1 MGSCCVDLL
10 GQADGGI
17 PLAMVTGAF
26 AEAEEGGG
34 ARGVEE
40 VDEVGAPVH
49 EPSSTSKSLTR
60 SVR

>member
-26 AEAEEGGG
+26 AEEGGG

-40 VDEVGAPVH
+40 VDKVGAPVH

-60 SVR
+60 SVW

>member
-1 MGSCCVDLL
+1 MVSCCVDLL
-10 GQADGGI
+10 GEVDGGI
-17 PLAMVTGAF
+17 PLATVTGAF
-26 AEAEEGGG
+26 AEEGGG

-49 EPSSTSKSLTR
+49 EPSSTSKTLTRTR